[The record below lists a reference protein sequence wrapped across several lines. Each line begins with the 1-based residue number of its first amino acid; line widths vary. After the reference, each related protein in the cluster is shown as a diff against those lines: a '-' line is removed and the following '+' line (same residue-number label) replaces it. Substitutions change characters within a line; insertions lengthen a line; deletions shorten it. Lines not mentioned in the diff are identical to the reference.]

1 MKDLLDQK
9 LERIEREFLLHEL
22 KKHGRDISA
31 LAEKFCVSEEEIQRR
46 CNRTV
51 KSSS

>member
-9 LERIEREFLLHEL
+9 LEHIESEFLLHEL
-22 KKHGRDISA
+22 KQHGWDIGA
-31 LAEKFCVSEEEIQRR
+31 LAKKFWVSEEDIQRK
-46 CNRTV
+46 CNKTV